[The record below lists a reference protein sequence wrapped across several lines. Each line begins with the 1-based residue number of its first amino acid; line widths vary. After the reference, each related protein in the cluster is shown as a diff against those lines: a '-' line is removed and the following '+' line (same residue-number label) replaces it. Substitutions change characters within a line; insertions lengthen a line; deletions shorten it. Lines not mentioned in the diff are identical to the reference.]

1 MRSISASQKDPPV
14 FKPSDQFEPDLERAA
29 GEVIDGE
36 AIIINLVTGAY
47 YSMQGIG
54 GRIWTMI
61 GARRSITSMHEEIC
75 RRYEV
80 SPTDAQH
87 DLQEILGQL
96 LDEKLI
102 ARVAGDLGAG
112 SSPSDSVEPNAAKA
126 KYERPTLQTYRDME
140 DLLALDPPAPGM
152 SQIAWSDRD
161 SSERK

>member
-1 MRSISASQKDPPV
+1 MRSISASRKDPRV
-14 FKPSDQFEPDLERAA
+14 FNPNDQFEPDLERAA

-61 GARRSITSMHEEIC
+61 GARRSISSMHDEIC
-75 RRYEV
+75 RDYEV
-80 SPTDAQH
+80 SPPEAQH
-87 DLQEILGQL
+87 DLQEVLKQL
-96 LDEKLI
+96 FDENLI
-102 ARVAGDLGAG
+102 TPIAGDPASGASAPDTLELGT
-112 SSPSDSVEPNAAKA
+112 AKA
-126 KYERPTLQTYRDME
+126 PYARPSLQTYRDME

-152 SQIAWSDRD
+152 TRIAWSDRD